1 MATLIHKINLLLL
14 ELDSVA
20 DLRNI
25 LSLVYSEKLL
35 NILIDFCMNTENFSN
50 FGLRTIE
57 IFCFQYLDEILKTE
71 IFQVIMGLLRTN
83 DYETVA
89 QCLSFVNVVVQ
100 SLRAREKEYEM
111 NIKGSVRDGVLPQ
124 PKKISSILTPKLLQL
139 ILHNVTKNP
148 QEA

>member
-1 MATLIHKINLLLL
+1 
-14 ELDSVA
+14 
-20 DLRNI
+20 
-25 LSLVYSEKLL
+25 
-35 NILIDFCMNTENFSN
+35 
-50 FGLRTIE
+50 
-57 IFCFQYLDEILKTE
+57 
-71 IFQVIMGLLRTN
+71 MGLLRTN